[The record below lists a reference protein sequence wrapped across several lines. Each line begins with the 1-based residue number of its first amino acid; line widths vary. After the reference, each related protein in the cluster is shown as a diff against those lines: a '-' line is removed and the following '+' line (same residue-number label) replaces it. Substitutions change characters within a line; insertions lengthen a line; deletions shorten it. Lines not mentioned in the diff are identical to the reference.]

1 MDGDKT
7 KSDNYRCITL
17 SPAISKLFEMVLL
30 QLFHK
35 QLHPDNLNLVL
46 NVNPVVAMQYLL

>member
-17 SPAISKLFEMVLL
+17 SPTISKLFEMVLL
-30 QLFHK
+30 QLFDK
-35 QLHPDNLNLVL
+35 QLHSDNLQFGFKRKKYKCKNLTV
-46 NVNPVVAMQYLL
+46 